1 MSLQYHQDWARD
13 KPRRTH
19 GYRKLMLPPEV
30 GRHVRRLQLR
40 ARRTV
45 ESLLGGAY
53 SSAFKGAGLTFT
65 DVRAYQPGDDVRA
78 IDWKVTARL
87 GQPFLKRFVEE
98 RELTVLFVVDGS
110 ASLDFGSGR
119 LTKRAVVAELAAV
132 LAFAALGNNDRV
144 GLLVVSD
151 RVEHHVPPRKG
162 ARHGQRLLRDILFFE
177 PSGRR
182 TDLRIGL
189 DALMRAQRRRAVVF
203 VFSDFADAGCER
215 ALRRVGRRHDLV
227 AVSVRDPLEESLPNV
242 GLMEV
247 SDIETGESAT
257 IDSADAGVRR
267 AYQAAAAKRRDDLAR
282 AVRAADADLIEVS
295 TNGRHLDTLVS
306 FFHRREHRRRPR

>member
-1 MSLQYHQDWARD
+1 VLS
-13 KPRRTH
+13 
-19 GYRKLMLPPEV
+19 PEI

-65 DVRAYQPGDDVRA
+65 DVRAYEPGDDVRA

-87 GQPFLKRFVEE
+87 GQPYLKRYIEE
-98 RELTVLFVVDGS
+98 RELTVLFLVDGS
-110 ASLDFGSGR
+110 ASLDFGSRR
-119 LTKRAVVAELAAV
+119 LTKRAVIAELAAV
-132 LAFAALGNNDRV
+132 LAFAALHTNDRV
-144 GLLVVSD
+144 GLLVVTD

-177 PSGRR
+177 PRGQH
-182 TDLRIGL
+182 TDLRSGL
-189 DALMRAQRRRAVVF
+189 DAVMRSQWRRAVIF
-203 VFSDFADAGCER
+203 VFSDFADANFER

-227 AVSVRDPLEESLPNV
+227 AVCVRDPLEVALPNA
-242 GLMEV
+242 GLLELR
-247 SDIETGESAT
+247 DAETGESALV
-257 IDSADAGVRR
+257 DSSNRGVRA
-267 AYQAAAAKRRDDLAR
+267 AYAAQSAKSRVHLAR

-295 TNGRHLDTLVS
+295 TDGAHLDELVS
-306 FFHRREHRRRPR
+306 FFRRRNRRRRSP